1 LAPHAA
7 CVDSGN
13 PLERAVRDGEMG
25 GGERADAAWIAT
37 RLGLSEEVVRR
48 LQRRGV
54 LSRFDLSDAEI
65 RRRLYEANV
74 RGTGASRR

>member
-1 LAPHAA
+1 
-7 CVDSGN
+7 
-13 PLERAVRDGEMG
+13 MG
-25 GGERADAAWIAT
+25 GAESTDAGWIAR

-65 RRRLYEANV
+65 RRRLYEANL
-74 RGTGASRR
+74 RSGGPTRR

>member
-1 LAPHAA
+1 M
-7 CVDSGN
+7 STEN
-13 PLERAVRDGEMG
+13 
-25 GGERADAAWIAT
+25 ADAAWIAK

-65 RRRLYEANV
+65 RRRLYDANV
-74 RGTGASRR
+74 RGGPSRTT